1 MLLVK
6 AELLN
11 TSSSSNTKNIK
22 NVISMAGEVP
32 TGVKI
37 ISVLYYI
44 GAAFEL
50 IFGIVLF
57 FGAGAL
63 KTKVPFLAFL
73 GPFLI
78 IGAVIL
84 IGLAVLSFFVGRGL
98 WKAQKWSRIVALVF
112 AVIGVL
118 LTVLGMVQGQ
128 IAGNVVGLAISAAIG
143 GYLWFSND
151 VKAAFA

>member
-1 MLLVK
+1 MD
-6 AELLN
+6 
-11 TSSSSNTKNIK
+11 
-22 NVISMAGEVP
+22 GQPVP

-44 GAAFEL
+44 GAVLEL
-50 IFGIVLF
+50 ILGIALF

-98 WKAQKWSRIVALVF
+98 WKAQKWSRIVAVIF

-118 LTVLGMVQGQ
+118 FAIIGMIQGN
-128 IAGNVVGLAISAAIG
+128 IASNIVGLVGSAAIG
-143 GYLWFSND
+143 GYLLFSGG
-151 VKAAFA
+151 VKSAFS

>member
-1 MLLVK
+1 M
-6 AELLN
+6 E
-11 TSSSSNTKNIK
+11 
-22 NVISMAGEVP
+22 GQPVP

-44 GAAFEL
+44 GAVIELLLGIAL
-50 IFGIVLF
+50 IFF
-57 FGAGAL
+57 AGAL
-63 KTKVPFLAFL
+63 KTKIQFLAFL

-78 IGAVIL
+78 VGGIIF

-98 WKAQKWSRIVALVF
+98 WKGQKWSRIVAIVF

-128 IAGNVVGLAISAAIG
+128 IASNIVSLLVSGGIG
-143 GYLWFSND
+143 GYLLFSSD
-151 VKAAFA
+151 VKTAFS

>member
-1 MLLVK
+1 M
-6 AELLN
+6 E
-11 TSSSSNTKNIK
+11 
-22 NVISMAGEVP
+22 GQHVP

-44 GAAFEL
+44 GAVFEL
-50 IFGIVLF
+50 LLGIALF

-84 IGLAVLSFFVGRGL
+84 IGIAVLSFFVGRGL
-98 WKAQKWSRIVALVF
+98 WKGQKWSRIVAIAF
-112 AVIGVL
+112 AVLGVL
-118 LTVLGMVQGQ
+118 LAIIGMVQGQ
-128 IAGNVVGLAISAAIG
+128 IASNIIGLVISVAVG
-143 GYLWFSND
+143 GYLLFSGD
-151 VKAAFA
+151 VKAAFS

>member
-1 MLLVK
+1 M
-6 AELLN
+6 E
-11 TSSSSNTKNIK
+11 
-22 NVISMAGEVP
+22 GEGVP
-32 TGVKI
+32 TGVKV

-44 GAAFEL
+44 GAVLEL
-50 IFGIVLF
+50 ILGIALF

-98 WKAQKWSRIVALVF
+98 WKGQKWSRIVAIIF
-112 AVIGVL
+112 AALGVL
-118 LTVLGMVQGQ
+118 LSIVGMVQGN
-128 IAGNVVGLAISAAIG
+128 IASNVISLVVSAAMG
-143 GYLWFSND
+143 GYLIFSGD
-151 VKAAFA
+151 VKTAFS

>member
-1 MLLVK
+1 M
-6 AELLN
+6 E
-11 TSSSSNTKNIK
+11 
-22 NVISMAGEVP
+22 GQPVP

-50 IFGIVLF
+50 LLGIALF
-57 FGAGAL
+57 VGAGAL
-63 KTKVPFLAFL
+63 KAKIPFLAIL

-78 IGAVIL
+78 IGGIVL
-84 IGLAVLSFFVGRGL
+84 VGLAVLSFFVGRGL
-98 WKAQKWSRIVALVF
+98 WKAQKWARIVAIIF

-118 LTVLGMVQGQ
+118 FAVLGMVQGQ
-128 IAGNVVGLAISAAIG
+128 ITSNVISLIISAAIG